1 MSPEMAEQAG
11 LSPSSIKSLPR
22 ISYSLSIPKQV
33 LEFFLRHVYRY
44 NFILS
49 FIRTYEAHIFVM
61 LVGFGLLCLVVLWF
75 ASVFIFNILFFKESV
90 FNYQLV
96 IHNKAE
102 WVRWEDS
109 LDSSV
114 SLPRDIFAGN
124 MIIPTLETIKYQ
136 VNLEE

>member
-1 MSPEMAEQAG
+1 M
-11 LSPSSIKSLPR
+11 
-22 ISYSLSIPKQV
+22 
-33 LEFFLRHVYRY
+33 
-44 NFILS
+44 
-49 FIRTYEAHIFVM
+49 
-61 LVGFGLLCLVVLWF
+61 
-75 ASVFIFNILFFKESV
+75 
-90 FNYQLV
+90 

-136 VNLEE
+136 VNLEDFIISSSYNENEVLDGKEYEKQNFDW